1 MSLAT
6 RISACVALF
15 GKSKSTHEVA
25 LKVSVY
31 EKLLELKDEEGIDEF
46 DLRVALEDVDSF
58 KSLDDLVSIANS
70 FKIIHRDSKSD
81 LIEIREEVPFDDLFS
96 SEIPSDPSFFSTEIF
111 KELNQENDSR
121 LNFDVFQILN
131 VLEKT
136 RLLAVEVA
144 NQGIGDPVFFS
155 PFVRVGEKSGN
166 VVPFSDISASS
177 SFLDTILFLNTLAS
191 CVPSAAHSDE
201 LLLLLSHLTKI
212 PDYLLPSDDKFGD
225 VGVLCLKEDDDYP
238 GADRPA
244 TMPCGMLLSVL
255 AISAKMQPNLD
266 FGKQINDHVAYLN
279 RQMEDGGGWCVY
291 GYKSEFFGDLKIAS
305 QKHVYFSYHAA
316 RGLLSCFSL
325 LESEELKS
333 DTVRSLRELAK
344 LLNSSFKYSFDES
357 QGGWCS
363 GFSRDLDI
371 CPFDTAT
378 NVVLSLMLADFV
390 EDEASTLRQNAAKAV
405 DFISSQWSIGSLASE
420 DLHRITFRPP
430 TSLGPSGTSL
440 SWEQSGRS
448 KILDALATSYL
459 LTENDLSTS
468 GWELMSALTTLLLQ
482 ENRHGHWPD
491 LNSELSEVAGET
503 FIVVNNN
510 NTMMSAS
517 ALAKSVA
524 SFAKRSG
531 YIDTVIL

>member
-1 MSLAT
+1 MSLT
-6 RISACVALF
+6 TKISACVALF
-15 GKSKSTHEVA
+15 GKSSSTHEVS

-31 EKLLELKDEEGIDEF
+31 KKLLELRNVEGIDEF

-58 KSLDDLVSIANS
+58 RSLDDLVAIANS

-81 LIEIREEVPFDDLFS
+81 FIEIREEIPFDDLFS
-96 SEIPSDPSFFSTEIF
+96 SEIPSDPSSFSTEIF
-111 KELNQENDSR
+111 DEVNQDHVNAY
-121 LNFDVFQILN
+121 NTDVFQVLG
-131 VLEKT
+131 VLEKS
-136 RLLAVEVA
+136 RQLAVEVA
-144 NQGIGDPVFFS
+144 SQGIGDPVFFS

-177 SFLDTILFLNTLAS
+177 SFLDTILFLNTLSS
-191 CVPSAAHSDE
+191 CVPRASRGEE
-201 LLLLLSHLTKI
+201 LLLLLSHLKRI
-212 PDYLLPSDDKFGD
+212 SDYLLSDDDEFGD

-244 TMPCGMLLSVL
+244 TMPCGMLLSVF
-255 AISAKMQPNLD
+255 AIAAKAQPDLD
-266 FGKQINDHVAYLN
+266 FTKQVSDHVDHLN
-279 RQMEDGGGWCVY
+279 RQMEDDGGWGVY
-291 GYKSEFFGDLKIAS
+291 GYKSGLFGDLKIAS

-316 RGLLSCFSL
+316 RGLIACFSL
-325 LESEELKS
+325 LKS
-333 DTVRSLRELAK
+333 DEQKRETVHSLRKLAK
-344 LLNSSFKYSFDES
+344 LLNRSFKGTANES

-363 GFSRDLDI
+363 GFNPDSDI

-378 NVVLSLMLADFV
+378 SIVLSLMLADFLQ
-390 EDEASTLRQNAAKAV
+390 DEASTLRLNAAKAV
-405 DFISSQWSIGSLASE
+405 DYISSQWSIGSLASE

-459 LTENDLSTS
+459 VTENDLSTA
-468 GWELMSALTTLLLQ
+468 GWELMSALTDRLLQ
-482 ENRHGHWPD
+482 ENLHGHWPD
-491 LNSELSEVAGET
+491 LNSDMSEVGGET
-503 FIVVNNN
+503 FIVANNN

-531 YIDTVIL
+531 HIDTIVL